1 MATLEFGD
9 GTRLKFRT
17 VFDDYFKALV
27 LFAERYVQCR
37 EEGESIVQDTFVA
50 LWEKQRDFAN
60 VQAVKAWL
68 YMTVKNKALNFLRH
82 QKLHL
87 DYTTFQLREKEKEE
101 YFMQSLIQE
110 ESRRLLFTAI
120 DALPEQCRRVCLFSL
135 EGLDNAK
142 IAEVMCISP
151 DTVKF
156 HKKNAY
162 RFLRERLRDYFF
174 LLLF

>member
-1 MATLEFGD
+1 MATLEFDD
-9 GTRLKFRT
+9 GTQLNFRA
-17 VFDDYFKALV
+17 VFDAYFKALV

-50 LWEKQRDFAN
+50 LWEKQQQFEN
-60 VQAVKAWL
+60 GQAAKAWL
-68 YMTVKNKALNFLRH
+68 YTTVKNKALNLLRH

-87 DYTTFQLREKEKEE
+87 DYTTSQLREKEREE
-101 YFMQSLIQE
+101 YFMKSLIQE
-110 ESRRLLFTAI
+110 ETRRLLFTAI
-120 DALPEQCRRVCLFSL
+120 DALPEQCRRVCLLNL
-135 EGLDNAK
+135 EGMDNTK

-162 RFLRERLRDYFF
+162 RFLREKLKGYFY
-174 LLLF
+174 LLFI